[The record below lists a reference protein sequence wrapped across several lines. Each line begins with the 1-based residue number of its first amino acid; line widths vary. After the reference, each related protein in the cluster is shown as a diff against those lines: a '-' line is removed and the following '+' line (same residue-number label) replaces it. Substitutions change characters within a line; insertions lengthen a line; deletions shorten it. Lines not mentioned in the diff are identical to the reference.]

1 MKLTLARKLG
11 LGFGVVLFLM
21 ALSGVLTYFKAS
33 SIKEA
38 QERAMSV
45 RVPTIGALKNLQTR
59 PEPDAEQGASGHP
72 RRRGPRT
79 SRCREEAVRL
89 GLGRR

>member
-33 SIKEA
+33 SIKET

-45 RVPTIGALKNLQTR
+45 RVPTIGALKNLQRDLNQTQSKGR
-59 PEPDAEQGASGHP
+59 QAILAGGDRNVTMP
-72 RRRGPRT
+72 RRSCSIRT
-79 SRCREEAVRL
+79 GTR
-89 GLGRR
+89 